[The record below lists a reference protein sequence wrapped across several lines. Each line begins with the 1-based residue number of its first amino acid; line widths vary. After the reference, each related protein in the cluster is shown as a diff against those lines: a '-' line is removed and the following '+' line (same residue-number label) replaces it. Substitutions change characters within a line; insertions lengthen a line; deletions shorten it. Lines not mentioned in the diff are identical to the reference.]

1 MTMEILGMVLDE
13 GAQATITVTY
23 NDEDVVIANGIS
35 VTGDVYVDAVPGTA
49 GMNDEAER
57 ELLASISLNS

>member
-23 NDEDVVIANGIS
+23 NSDEVVIENGIS
-35 VTGDVYVDAVPGTA
+35 VTGDVEAAPVTA
-49 GMNDEAER
+49 GMADEAEH
-57 ELLASISLNS
+57 ELLASISLNP